1 VNNTIFQLV
10 NVSLI
15 RGNTIILDKISLSLN
30 HNEDCIILGR
40 NGSGKSSLINLIY
53 GYNWCTEGDVFV
65 FGNKFGEFPLK
76 EVQAQ
81 IGIVESSHQETRLQ
95 RGLSIKDIISTGF
108 FSTIGYYNEL
118 SKEEEKT
125 IDEIIQRAKWIK
137 DPDQRYDTLSS
148 GEKKK
153 TLLLRALVKKPRL
166 LILDEPCS
174 SLDIP
179 SREDFLNLLSKLK
192 KEYNFTTLYITH
204 KTEEILPFFQK
215 IILLKDG
222 KLLTFGNINDCM
234 TNELLSELYGLPLSI
249 HKIESTYFTTVRRE

>member
-1 VNNTIFQLV
+1 MSNSIFQLI

-15 RGNTIILDKISLSLN
+15 RGNTIILDNISLSLDYD
-30 HNEDCIILGR
+30 EDCTILGK

-53 GYNWCTEGDVFV
+53 GYTWCTEGDIYVL
-65 FGNKFGEFPLK
+65 GKKFGEFPLK
-76 EVQAQ
+76 EAQSQ
-81 IGIVESSHQETRLQ
+81 IGIVESSHQESRLQ
-95 RGLSIKDIISTGF
+95 RGLSIKDIISTGI

-118 SKEEEKT
+118 STEEEKT
-125 IDEIIQRAKWIK
+125 IDSIIQSANWIK
-137 DPDQRYDTLSS
+137 DPNQRYDTLSS

-153 TLLLRALVKKPRL
+153 TLLLRALVKKPKL

-192 KEYNFTTLYITH
+192 KEFNFTTLYITH

-215 IILLKDG
+215 IILLKEG
-222 KLLTFGNINDCM
+222 KLLKFGNLKECM

-249 HKIESTYFTTVRRE
+249 HKLENTYYTTVRRE

>member
-1 VNNTIFQLV
+1 MNNSFIHLI

-15 RGNTIILDKISLSLN
+15 RGSTNVLENISLTLN
-30 HNEDCIILGR
+30 QFEDCIILGR

-53 GYNWCTEGDVFV
+53 GYNWCTEGDVYI

-76 EVQAQ
+76 EVQSQ

-95 RGLSIKDIISTGF
+95 RGLSIKEIISTGI

-118 SKEEEKT
+118 SMDE
-125 IDEIIQRAKWIK
+125 EIIIDKIIQSAKWIK
-137 DPDQRYDTLSS
+137 DPSQKYDTLSS

-153 TLLLRALVKKPRL
+153 TLLLRALVKKPKL

-179 SREDFLNLLSKLK
+179 SREDFLNLLSRLK

-222 KLLTFGNINDCM
+222 RLLKFGTLSNCM
-234 TNELLSELYGLPLSI
+234 TDEVLSELYGLPLSI
-249 HKIESTYFTTVRRE
+249 HKIENTYFTTVRRE